1 MKNWKRRY
9 KGKLR
14 KFTRREQ
21 GAVSVFL
28 VMILVP
34 CMLVASIFVD
44 AGRVYLSQSQAMPA
58 AELALN
64 SVMTHYDFDLNDWY
78 GMVASCQNV
87 DEFYATS
94 EKWFIDSMKSQGV
107 DIQDYLKVTKTD
119 GDSSGIKAVDN
130 ANLSNAVM
138 LKSSIVDFMKYRGPV
153 TVCEDLIDRFKSDD
167 MKGQMS
173 DLEESDKNEEL
184 VQAKRDYYEEQGDL
198 QKETYATYK
207 VLMKYYTDAGY
218 SNQTLTD
225 IADRYRSYKDVYSEA
240 HKKMVEDLYNTKN
253 LSSYARP
260 KYNANDYANIKASDY
275 DGTFTK
281 NKDGNY
287 PNASTA
293 VSGALKDLNDARASL
308 KNEEKKLSGTWK
320 DYPVYSESS
329 HHDIQYWQ
337 HVWTAGQSGITK
349 VNNAAGK
356 YARAYAVLSA
366 MSSHSNYGDA
376 IDSSTQSSVSK
387 ALTQASADINERF
400 YVGDSSK
407 KYNKYRSISESLEG
421 IADNSDKQSRIDS
434 VNAKIYVDGSW
445 ITIDAALKDVAA
457 KAAQDTAV
465 LDQMEKILKAVRDGG
480 SVDENYTNLYSL
492 STIREQVK
500 KTKNELND
508 WSKTANSVNTNMA
521 SDDKKEITTE
531 QENRVTEQDI
541 DNLKSRVN
549 NMLDQISNLKEAIK
563 KVKYNG
569 TEIASID
576 SYSDMVQA
584 ASKSGGIK
592 ESKIVYNKSKL
603 NSYVTS
609 SFNDMYKPGE
619 FKFTLNSSDDHN
631 MKIDPITEAVA
642 TPQAYILWYNKF
654 KDTEDKSQ
662 KEVENVDA
670 GDIKKLKNTADSK
683 GKDDKNKE
691 GNEDPVNVIRAYG
704 PADQVYSLVK
714 QNPVTSIADIVKLI
728 TSDNVEAL
736 RDNLYLLSYMN
747 HMFSYDTYKNEIR
760 YRNLSSVDGIS
771 LEKAQ
776 DMYKALDDKL
786 GNSSNQVN
794 VKEAINTSLT
804 NKYICSDYNASYG
817 AELEYIL
824 YGKDSSKDNVKAA
837 YTDIFA
843 IREIE
848 NLVSGFQHFWK
859 NDLED
864 ATSSSINIIANTVS
878 SATGRVI
885 PAAAV
890 KAVLIAALATLESLQ
905 DLERLK
911 AGLPIEIYKASADDW
926 KYAIPS
932 VSSDPKAMD
941 IASLTPSSKV
951 ETVTK
956 KNGLFYSDY
965 LNLFLLSCLNEDKGK
980 LGAACTLRMADLIQ
994 QNMGKITG
1002 DNSFKLSKSITYF
1015 EINEKLRIDP
1025 LMMTLPIFSNENSGY
1040 DRTKTD
1046 WCTYDVKV
1054 TRGY

>member
-1 MKNWKRRY
+1 
-9 KGKLR
+9 
-14 KFTRREQ
+14 
-21 GAVSVFL
+21 
-28 VMILVP
+28 
-34 CMLVASIFVD
+34 
-44 AGRVYLSQSQAMPA
+44 
-58 AELALN
+58 
-64 SVMTHYDFDLNDWY
+64 
-78 GMVASCQNV
+78 
-87 DEFYATS
+87 
-94 EKWFIDSMKSQGV
+94 
-107 DIQDYLKVTKTD
+107 
-119 GDSSGIKAVDN
+119 
-130 ANLSNAVM
+130 
-138 LKSSIVDFMKYRGPV
+138 
-153 TVCEDLIDRFKSDD
+153 
-167 MKGQMS
+167 
-173 DLEESDKNEEL
+173 
-184 VQAKRDYYEEQGDL
+184 
-198 QKETYATYK
+198 
-207 VLMKYYTDAGY
+207 MKYYTDAGY
-218 SNQTLTD
+218 SNQTLTTSQ
-225 IADRYRSYKDVYSEA
+225 IAIGA
-240 HKKMVEDLYNTKN
+240 IKMSILRLIKRWWRICIIQRICRHMLDQNTMRMIMQILKHQTTME
-253 LSSYARP
+253 LLQ
-260 KYNANDYANIKASDY
+260 
-275 DGTFTK
+275 K

-480 SVDENYTNLYSL
+480 PVDENYTNLYSL
-492 STIREQVK
+492 STIKKQVK
-500 KTKNELND
+500 KTNNELND

-521 SDDKKEITTE
+521 TDDKTEITTE

-631 MKIDPITEAVA
+631 MKIDPSTKQVAVPEA
-642 TPQAYILWYNKF
+642 YLKWYDIFRKTVKN
-654 KDTEDKSQ
+654 DVDQ
-662 KEVENVDA
+662 KQVENVDI
-670 GDIKKLKNTADSK
+670 GDIKELKKTADNK

-760 YRNLSSVDGIS
+760 YRNLSSVDGT
-771 LEKAQ
+771 LARE
-776 DMYKALDDKL
+776 
-786 GNSSNQVN
+786 SSRYVQ
-794 VKEAINTSLT
+794 S
-804 NKYICSDYNASYG
+804 
-817 AELEYIL
+817 
-824 YGKDSSKDNVKAA
+824 
-837 YTDIFA
+837 
-843 IREIE
+843 IR
-848 NLVSGFQHFWK
+848 
-859 NDLED
+859 
-864 ATSSSINIIANTVS
+864 
-878 SATGRVI
+878 R
-885 PAAAV
+885 
-890 KAVLIAALATLESLQ
+890 
-905 DLERLK
+905 
-911 AGLPIEIYKASADDW
+911 
-926 KYAIPS
+926 
-932 VSSDPKAMD
+932 
-941 IASLTPSSKV
+941 
-951 ETVTK
+951 
-956 KNGLFYSDY
+956 
-965 LNLFLLSCLNEDKGK
+965 
-980 LGAACTLRMADLIQ
+980 
-994 QNMGKITG
+994 
-1002 DNSFKLSKSITYF
+1002 
-1015 EINEKLRIDP
+1015 
-1025 LMMTLPIFSNENSGY
+1025 
-1040 DRTKTD
+1040 
-1046 WCTYDVKV
+1046 
-1054 TRGY
+1054 